1 MRRTDP
7 KPPAEIPHVPS
18 PPAPSAARPGD
29 GLELARSEARRYLPN
44 LVRLLA
50 SLALSPDSEAPLHTR
65 WLCANRLADIAGVLP
80 QQVPTMIAPVPLS
93 PANSVDGGD
102 GAQQ

>member
-1 MRRTDP
+1 MRNTNI
-7 KPPAEIPHVPS
+7 KPPAELPHVPL
-18 PPAPSAARPGD
+18 PPAPSAARPSD
-29 GLELARSEARRYLPN
+29 GLDMARSEARRYLPN

-50 SLALSPDSEAPLHTR
+50 AMALSPDSEAPLHTR

-93 PANSVDGGD
+93 LANSVDGGD
-102 GAQQ
+102 DAQQ